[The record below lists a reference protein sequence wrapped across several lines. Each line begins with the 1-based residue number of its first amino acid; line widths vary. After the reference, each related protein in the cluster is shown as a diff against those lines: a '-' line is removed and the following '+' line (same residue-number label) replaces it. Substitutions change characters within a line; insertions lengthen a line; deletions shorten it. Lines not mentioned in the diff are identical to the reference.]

1 MTGPVV
7 ALSTVATAEDAER
20 IARSLVEKGV
30 AACVNVVPGVVSFYR
45 WKGRLERDAE
55 VLLVIKTRGE
65 RFEALKAA
73 LLAEHPYEVPE
84 LVALPIAG
92 GHERYRATSSGW
104 RTASAAERSGARA
117 FSDSH
122 VRARSPGSGARV
134 RAPLAP
140 RGALCL
146 QQARPRGPHPAIS
159 NKELSAR

>member
-7 ALSTVATAEDAER
+7 ALSTVATTEDAER

-65 RFEALKAA
+65 SFEALKTA

-84 LVALPIAG
+84 LVALPIAA
-92 GHERYRATSSGW
+92 GHEPYLAW
-104 RTASAAERSGARA
+104 LA
-117 FSDSH
+117 DS
-122 VRARSPGSGARV
+122 VRG
-134 RAPLAP
+134 
-140 RGALCL
+140 
-146 QQARPRGPHPAIS
+146 
-159 NKELSAR
+159 

>member
-7 ALSTVATAEDAER
+7 ALSTVATTEDAER

-84 LVALPIAG
+84 LVAIPITG
-92 GHERYRATSSGW
+92 GHERYLEW
-104 RTASAAERSGARA
+104 VE
-117 FSDSH
+117 DS
-122 VRARSPGSGARV
+122 VRDAV
-134 RAPLAP
+134 
-140 RGALCL
+140 
-146 QQARPRGPHPAIS
+146 
-159 NKELSAR
+159 

>member
-7 ALSTVATAEDAER
+7 ALSSVATAEDAER

-65 RFEALKAA
+65 RFEDLKAA

-84 LVALPIAG
+84 LVALEVAAG
-92 GHERYRATSSGW
+92 HDRYLEWLEES
-104 RTASAAERSGARA
+104 
-117 FSDSH
+117 
-122 VRARSPGSGARV
+122 VRG
-134 RAPLAP
+134 
-140 RGALCL
+140 
-146 QQARPRGPHPAIS
+146 
-159 NKELSAR
+159 